1 MQKLNF
7 KEINLRHPSNDFKR
21 YISRGLE
28 EDDIQCYGKITKL
41 TPTDEEQFK
50 LEISLI
56 TNNMFNADYQFF
68 SQFEEIELPPYEER
82 DDSIDIEYYH
92 PYFYQFVA
100 EINTEQMNYLSDITE
115 RWVLVRII
123 ADSNIVSGANI
134 IKGTEIFSASPLV
147 AKAKT
152 LILNPDSK
160 YDPFCAKLNA
170 TYNKKNLKSVTSSA
184 RNNYSAL
191 HSLSAFLY
199 NKLKSAQGIIYSV
212 GLANNSYL
220 MLEDIYGHSYSILYD
235 MGKTH
240 LSKVLNRKEVNST
253 IKSFYKSRFD
263 AVVLSHWDSDH
274 IIAVGDYDPR
284 TLYSKNRLWIA
295 PDINML
301 APNEIS
307 TGAVRLACYITSKCK
322 TFFYDNPNTMINLG
336 VPFDSF
342 QIWQGKAT
350 PSKTASHQ
358 NNIGLMIH
366 ISGVGEYFV
375 EQGINKKSITKSFV
389 NRRSNS
395 DISILMCGDCVY
407 DNWPDALIDNN
418 HDILW
423 VPHHGTNKATP
434 DDLKNTDNG
443 IAIISADDSGYSVSF
458 PGDDHVTG
466 LIKKGYS
473 HIFITKQSGNIYF
486 NSIFY

>member
-7 KEINLRHPSNDFKR
+7 KEINRRHPSNDFKR

-100 EINTEQMNYLSDITE
+100 EINTEQ
-115 RWVLVRII
+115 II

-220 MLEDIYGHSYSILYD
+220 MLEDVYGHSYSIL
-235 MGKTH
+235 
-240 LSKVLNRKEVNST
+240 
-253 IKSFYKSRFD
+253 FD
-263 AVVLSHWDSDH
+263 
-274 IIAVGDYDPR
+274 
-284 TLYSKNRLWIA
+284 
-295 PDINML
+295 
-301 APNEIS
+301 
-307 TGAVRLACYITSKCK
+307 
-322 TFFYDNPNTMINLG
+322 
-336 VPFDSF
+336 
-342 QIWQGKAT
+342 
-350 PSKTASHQ
+350 
-358 NNIGLMIH
+358 
-366 ISGVGEYFV
+366 
-375 EQGINKKSITKSFV
+375 
-389 NRRSNS
+389 
-395 DISILMCGDCVY
+395 
-407 DNWPDALIDNN
+407 
-418 HDILW
+418 
-423 VPHHGTNKATP
+423 
-434 DDLKNTDNG
+434 
-443 IAIISADDSGYSVSF
+443 
-458 PGDDHVTG
+458 
-466 LIKKGYS
+466 
-473 HIFITKQSGNIYF
+473 
-486 NSIFY
+486 